1 MQPTMPTTTPG
12 RRLRC
17 RLNCSI
23 RPQIRCSALSRTE
36 HVFAMIR
43 SASSI
48 DSVRSYPSPARMEK
62 MTSVSFTFI
71 WQPYVSM

>member
-1 MQPTMPTTTPG
+1 MHPTIPTTVPG
-12 RRLRC
+12 RFFRC

-36 HVFAMIR
+36 QVLAMMR
-43 SASSI
+43 SASSMF
-48 DSVRSYPSPARMEK
+48 SVLSYPSFARMEK

-71 WQPYVSM
+71 